1 MLRAHALPGDWRID
15 SSKRVQGQVPAGV
28 WGCPPSLC
36 HCEERSDEAIPGRRG
51 CAEPREIA
59 APSPHPAWRM
69 ARNDRLA
76 EIGRQSVDHAMTVQ
90 QNAAGSL
97 RVSLSSSCF
106 SSPKTGGQGVDCSL
120 EDNANRSREH
130 ARRWAQ
136 STLHVDSRFRGNDK
150 TSASNSLREVLDS
163 LSVTGPDS
171 RLPYSGGS
179 QLC

>member
-76 EIGRQSVDHAMTVQ
+76 EIGRQSVDHAMMVQ
-90 QNAAGSL
+90 QKAAGSL
-97 RVSLSSSCF
+97 RVSLSSSC
-106 SSPKTGGQGVDCSL
+106 SSPPKNGGQGVDCSV
-120 EDNANRSREH
+120 EDNANRSRDH
-130 ARRWAQ
+130 ARRWALP
-136 STLHVDSRFRGNDK
+136 TLHVDSRFRGNDK
-150 TSASNSLREVLDS
+150 TRASFSPRQVLGS
-163 LSVTGPDS
+163 CSVTGPES
-171 RLPYSGGS
+171 RIPHSRGK
-179 QLC
+179 QPC